1 MTVGFAFGRSV
12 RSVRL
17 AHGLTQEDLADVSDL
32 SVDAIRRIERA
43 AFSPSLKT
51 MTKLSDG
58 LGISLRTLFHD
69 LAAPR
74 RDDVEHIC
82 DFLHRRNRREV
93 STVWRVIRAIFLEG

>member
-1 MTVGFAFGRSV
+1 MDIGSDFGRRV

-17 AHGLTQEDLADVSDL
+17 ARGHTQEDLPDASGL

-51 MTKLSDG
+51 MCKLCDG
-58 LGISLRTLFHD
+58 LSLSLRTLFDD
-69 LAAPR
+69 LAPPR

-82 DFLHRRNRREV
+82 DYLHRRSRREV
-93 STVWRVIRAIFLEG
+93 GMVWRVIRAIFLEG

>member
-1 MTVGFAFGRSV
+1 MNIGLAFGRCV

-17 AHGLTQEDLADVSDL
+17 ARGLTQEDLADASDL

-51 MTKLSDG
+51 MSKLSDG
-58 LGISLRTLFHD
+58 LGISLRTLFDD
-69 LAAPR
+69 LNAPR

-93 STVWRVIRAIFLEG
+93 GTAWRVIRAIFLEA